1 MKKKL
6 AVLLCAAMAVSS
18 LAGCSSGVKEP
29 KDIREENK
37 KEDSQDK
44 TEGKEDSGK
53 DVLTL
58 EFFQQKSEEAAQVG
72 YQNIIDKFNEQNPDI
87 KIEMNTVPD
96 APTVLTS
103 RVASGDI
110 PVIFTDFPTQLQFH
124 QKVANGYVQDLSEQE
139 FLGNVEQSALDM
151 TKQEDGKYYALP
163 FSRNYMGVWYNM
175 KIFEENNLEV
185 PKTWEEF
192 TGVCDAL
199 KEKGVTPLG
208 LHGKDPGR
216 VGHTFQCCT
225 VAFDP
230 KGVETIEKT
239 VAGESSI
246 EGDEGFKLVAEKMLT
261 LLDYSNEDA
270 LALSDMQCYENF
282 ANGQYAMCIT
292 GSYARGTIMIANPD
306 LKLGVF
312 PLPND
317 TRETT
322 NTLSGI
328 DAAVC
333 ISAKASEEE
342 KAGAYRFLEFLAQPE
357 NAQLFCDA
365 EGAPSCITG
374 VVHKDEGV
382 QPMLELISDGQVH
395 DWMASTID
403 NNVVTDLY
411 NVTQGFWSEKNVDN
425 YLKQMDESIAITSAE

>member
-1 MKKKL
+1 MRKKL
-6 AVLLCAAMAVSS
+6 AVLLCTAMAVSS
-18 LAGCSSGVKEP
+18 LAGCSSGAKEAN
-29 KDIREENK
+29 DTQGESK

-44 TEGKEDSGK
+44 AEGSGEGSKEA
-53 DVLTL
+53 LTL

-110 PVIFTDFPTQLQFH
+110 PVIFTDFPTQLQFR
-124 QKVANGYVQDLSEQE
+124 QKVANGYVQDLSEQD

-175 KIFEENNLEV
+175 EIFEENSLEV
-185 PKTWEEF
+185 PNTWEEF
-192 TGVCDAL
+192 VSVCKTL

-230 KGVETIEKT
+230 EGVEVIEKA
-239 VAGESSI
+239 VAGEGKI
-246 EGDEGFKLVAEKMLT
+246 EGDEGFKKVGEKMLT

-365 EGAPSCITG
+365 EGAPACITG

-382 QPMLELISDGQVH
+382 QPMLDLIADGQVH